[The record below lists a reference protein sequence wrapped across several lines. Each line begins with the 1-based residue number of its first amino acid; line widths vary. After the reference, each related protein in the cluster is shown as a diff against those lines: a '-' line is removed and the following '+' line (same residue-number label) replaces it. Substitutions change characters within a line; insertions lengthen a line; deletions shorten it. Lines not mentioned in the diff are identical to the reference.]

1 MFGQVWLRSARV
13 VLRGCRQRT
22 GVVTVTEGA
31 VREHVGHDVGLGRS
45 AEAREARLSIL
56 DLWWAAARSAEY
68 TRPPPSQSYFGNS
81 PCL

>member
-13 VLRGCRQRT
+13 KLRGCRQRT
-22 GVVTVTEGA
+22 GVVAVTEGA

-68 TRPPPSQSYFGNS
+68 TRPPPQSYFGNS